1 MARYGDNAIDEVRQ
15 RTDIVEI
22 IGAHVRLRR
31 TGRNFVGLCP
41 FHNEK
46 TPSFS
51 VNAERGFYHCFGC
64 GAGGTVFNFIMKVE
78 GLTFPE
84 AIRSL
89 ATRYGVSLPELK
101 NDGPAAAERDALT
114 RANQTAA
121 EFYAHVLWNTHDGE
135 LAREY
140 LRSRGI
146 TLETAR
152 AFMLGFSP
160 ARPASLAKA
169 LEKRGLTEAGVKAG
183 VVKRD
188 AMGLHDAFRAR
199 VMFPIRDAQG
209 KVIAFG
215 GRVLDARMPKYLNS
229 PETPAYSKT
238 RTLYGLPEA
247 RQAIASQDRVII
259 VEGYFDV
266 IALWQA
272 GFRETV
278 ASCGTSL
285 TVEQLR
291 LLSRY
296 TKNVFAC
303 FDGDEAGRK
312 ASLRALEIFLQ
323 AGLLGR
329 GIFIPTGFDPDT
341 LVRERGAAFLEE
353 LIGSSELLVDY
364 FLKEQAREAKSLM
377 EGEARAA
384 ERVAEMLKLV
394 ANPFEFD
401 LLARKAAEL
410 LHVGEDTLRKAGR
423 SKQQPSRNYR
433 RPEISTVPVHR
444 NTVEKAEMELIATAI
459 WFPELRAEIAKV
471 VPFSELGDQIA
482 LALMTVCDSE
492 KPGQSLLATLGD
504 SLSPDQIEF
513 VAEKGASI
521 FVHEERKVRK
531 PFSTVTFKQLDET
544 IWKDLPNAGG
554 TLAESPSQVAR
565 KTIEGCLALFARRKK
580 KMEQREER
588 ERRNAS

>member
-1 MARYGDNAIDEVRQ
+1 MARYGENAIDEVRQ

-31 TGRNFVGLCP
+31 AGRNFVGLCP

-78 GLTFPE
+78 GLSFPE

-89 ATRYGVSLPELK
+89 ATRYGVTLPELK
-101 NDGPAAAERDALT
+101 NDGPGAAEREALQK
-114 RANQTAA
+114 ANQTAA
-121 EFYAHVLWNTHDGE
+121 EFYSHVLWNTPDGAQ
-135 LAREY
+135 AREY
-140 LRSRGI
+140 LDSRGI
-146 TLETAR
+146 SVETAR

-169 LEKRGLTEAGVKAG
+169 LEKRGLTDAGLKAG
-183 VVKRD
+183 VIKRD
-188 AMGLHDAFRAR
+188 QMGLHDAFRAR

-209 KVIAFG
+209 RVIAFG

-229 PETPAYSKT
+229 PESPAYSKA
-238 RTLYGLPEA
+238 RTLYGLHEA
-247 RQAIASQDRVII
+247 RAAIASQDRVII

-296 TKNVFAC
+296 TKNVLAC
-303 FDGDEAGRK
+303 FDGDNAGRK

-329 GIFIPTGFDPDT
+329 GVFIPTGFDPDT

-353 LIGSSELLVDY
+353 LINSSELLVDY
-364 FLKEQAREAKSLM
+364 FLKEQAREAKGSM
-377 EGEARAA
+377 DGRARAA
-384 ERVAEMLKLV
+384 EKVAELLKLV

-401 LLARKAAEL
+401 LLARKASEL
-410 LHVGEDTLRKAGR
+410 LGVGEETLRKAARRSGPPARGERRIEMVPQPPRHDATSEAQLGILAITLLHPDLRPELAAICSLEVFPDAELATMFAEACALGESVGGFEEFIGERLSEQQQGRIAALAVGPLVDDPASARKLADDYVATLSRR
-423 SKQQPSRNYR
+423 SKR
-433 RPEISTVPVHR
+433 REI
-444 NTVEKAEMELIATAI
+444 EELK
-459 WFPELRAEIAKV
+459 RAAASGAVDEAAAAAQAVI
-471 VPFSELGDQIA
+471 DRI
-482 LALMTVCDSE
+482 
-492 KPGQSLLATLGD
+492 
-504 SLSPDQIEF
+504 
-513 VAEKGASI
+513 AEK
-521 FVHEERKVRK
+521 K
-531 PFSTVTFKQLDET
+531 
-544 IWKDLPNAGG
+544 
-554 TLAESPSQVAR
+554 SP
-565 KTIEGCLALFARRKK
+565 
-580 KMEQREER
+580 REPT
-588 ERRNAS
+588 AQ

>member
-1 MARYGDNAIDEVRQ
+1 MMARYGDNAIDEVRQ
-15 RTDIVEI
+15 RADIVEI

-51 VNAERGFYHCFGC
+51 VNPERGFYHCFGC
-64 GAGGTVFNFIMKVE
+64 NAGGTVFNFIMKVE

-101 NDGPAAAERDALT
+101 NDGPAAAERDALA

-140 LRSRGI
+140 LHSRGI
-146 TLETAR
+146 TIETAR

-169 LEKRGLTEAGVKAG
+169 LEKRGLTEAGIKAG
-183 VVKRD
+183 VVKTRW
-188 AMGLHDAFRAR
+188 MGLHDAFRAR

-229 PETPAYSKT
+229 PESPPTQRRARCTDST
-238 RTLYGLPEA
+238 RRGK
-247 RQAIASQDRVII
+247 RSHRRIASII

-303 FDGDEAGRK
+303 FDGDDAGRK

-329 GIFIPTGFDPDT
+329 GIFIPAGFDPDT
-341 LVRERGAAFLEE
+341 LVRERGAGFRGIDRRVRIAGRLFPQGAGARGE
-353 LIGSSELLVDY
+353 GSL
-364 FLKEQAREAKSLM
+364 AGR
-377 EGEARAA
+377 ARAA
-384 ERVAEMLKLV
+384 ERLPSFSSWSRSVRVRSVGAQSRG
-394 ANPFEFD
+394 AAG
-401 LLARKAAEL
+401 LARKCCARPRAERHFAHDARCASL
-410 LHVGEDTLRKAGR
+410 YESNGESDARLVASIQRRRRKANWAWSR
-423 SKQQPSRNYR
+423 SRCCIPMRARLRVSADPNFADARSRRFSR
-433 RPEISTVPVHR
+433 RFVQDRGSHSG
-444 NTVEKAEMELIATAI
+444 
-459 WFPELRAEIAKV
+459 LR
-471 VPFSELGDQIA
+471 
-482 LALMTVCDSE
+482 
-492 KPGQSLLATLGD
+492 
-504 SLSPDQIEF
+504 LSSS
-513 VAEKGASI
+513 AS
-521 FVHEERKVRK
+521 
-531 PFSTVTFKQLDET
+531 D
-544 IWKDLPNAGG
+544 
-554 TLAESPSQVAR
+554 
-565 KTIEGCLALFARRKK
+565 
-580 KMEQREER
+580 
-588 ERRNAS
+588 

>member
-15 RTDIVEI
+15 RADIVEI

-78 GLTFPE
+78 GLSFPE

-89 ATRYGVSLPELK
+89 ATRYGVTLPELK
-101 NDGPAAAERDALT
+101 NDGPAAAEREALA

-121 EFYAHVLWNTHDGE
+121 EFYAHVLWNTPDGE

-140 LRSRGI
+140 LHSRGI
-146 TLETAR
+146 SVETAR

-169 LEKRGLTEAGVKAG
+169 LEKRGLTDAGVKAG
-183 VVKRD
+183 VIKRD
-188 AMGLHDAFRAR
+188 GSGLYDAFRAR

-209 KVIAFG
+209 RVIAFG

-229 PETPAYSKT
+229 PESPAYSKT
-238 RTLYGLPEA
+238 RTLYGLHEA

-285 TVEQLR
+285 TVDQLR
-291 LLSRY
+291 LLQRY
-296 TKNVFAC
+296 TKNVYAC
-303 FDGDEAGRK
+303 FDGDAAGRK

-353 LIGSSELLVDY
+353 LIAASELLVDY
-364 FLKEQAREAKSLM
+364 FMEQVIVRVGTASLTSKVRAGEQIVEM
-377 EGEARAA
+377 LSKTTDRKLFDVLAGEASRKLGLGDNTMRSIVHGRGVPRNGSVRETNA
-384 ERVAEMLKLV
+384 EKSRVKLDAIMEAELGLV
-394 ANPFEFD
+394 AIALLHSVLRKEIRELCPLELFSDVELAD
-401 LLARKAAEL
+401 LL
-410 LHVGEDTLRKAGR
+410 
-423 SKQQPSRNYR
+423 
-433 RPEISTVPVHR
+433 
-444 NTVEKAEMELIATAI
+444 
-459 WFPELRAEIAKV
+459 
-471 VPFSELGDQIA
+471 
-482 LALMTVCDSE
+482 
-492 KPGQSLLATLGD
+492 
-504 SLSPDQIEF
+504 
-513 VAEKGASI
+513 
-521 FVHEERKVRK
+521 
-531 PFSTVTFKQLDET
+531 
-544 IWKDLPNAGG
+544 
-554 TLAESPSQVAR
+554 
-565 KTIEGCLALFARRKK
+565 
-580 KMEQREER
+580 
-588 ERRNAS
+588 

>member
-565 KTIEGCLALFARRKK
+565 RTIEGCLALFARRKK